1 MTLGSGIH
9 LPEWL
14 RERTWHPSAWSSEMP
29 GDLNLAVLY
38 IIKEN
43 LLGWLFRGWYA
54 GMYSEQPYCSCSI
67 MLHLWDPIEILS
79 SFLFNSPK
87 QKEHLYSAFN
97 SVMPDNIQFIYGKL
111 IKIHRAGLLVCAL
124 ISLNQQTIYSA
135 LMYSSCWAVPPL
147 FTCDLLDPGFN
158 ACK

>member
-43 LLGWLFRGWYA
+43 LLGWLFRGCTLEYVQFA
-54 GMYSEQPYCSCSI
+54 CSCGI

-79 SFLFNSPK
+79 SFLFHSPK

-111 IKIHRAGLLVCAL
+111 IKIHRADLLVCAL

-135 LMYSSCWAVPPL
+135 LMYSSRWAVLPL